1 MPPPKLNSSSRPQ
14 TKPTMLRWLPAALV
28 FVSIFILFLRPSP
41 AAGDDSV
48 DALLEQ
54 MTLEQ
59 KIAQMFMVTLH
70 GGVLNQ
76 PSQEFLRQWQPGAV
90 SLFSDNVTSP
100 EGVTALTNA
109 MQAAM
114 QDVGAPPL
122 IIATD
127 QEGGVVSRLTPE
139 AGFTLMPTPLLMG
152 AAGRNAAQQMAIA
165 VAEELRAVGVN
176 MNLAPVADLETNP
189 DNPIIFRRAFGSDP
203 EMVGEAISGY
213 ISGMQIMN
221 IMATAKHFPGH
232 GETSAD
238 SHAEL
243 PRLDLDRERIDSV
256 ELVPFRDAI
265 RAGVAAVMVGHLWYT
280 ALDPTANMP
289 ASLSAPV
296 VTGLLR
302 NELGFN
308 GIIMT
313 DAMDMNAV
321 DLTYNFYDAVL
332 MAIEAGVD
340 MLALGP
346 STGPDVAIQA
356 IQTVATA
363 VREGRIPESRIDDS
377 VRRILE
383 AKRMYGLTNWQ
394 PLDVETT
401 ATRMR
406 SENHA
411 QAVANLF
418 RAGVTVASD
427 HFDLV
432 PVDTSQRV
440 AIIFLA
446 TRYQI
451 RDACLP
457 YTDPELTQWVGIS
470 DAPGQDEINWAVS
483 AARNA
488 DTAIVFTQNAIS
500 NPAQQALVNALPQNK
515 TVAVALWSPYDWQ
528 TYPNVS
534 SYLATY
540 SPARPAVPAVCDI
553 LFGAAPAQGRLAV
566 NLGEGLPAGSYAP

>member
-1 MPPPKLNSSSRPQ
+1 MLYTTLSGSIRLRV
-14 TKPTMLRWLPAALV
+14 KPGVIHQIFTIL
-28 FVSIFILFLRPSP
+28 SFILLVALTLNPT
-41 AAGDDSV
+41 AAQGDETI

-70 GGVLNQ
+70 GSMLNQ
-76 PSQEFLRQWQPGAV
+76 PSQEFLRVWQPGAI
-90 SLFSDNVTSP
+90 SLFSDNVTST
-100 EGVTALTNA
+100 EGVAALTNA
-109 MQAAM
+109 MQITM
-114 QDVGAPPL
+114 QEAGAPPL

-127 QEGGVVSRLTPE
+127 QEGGVVSRLAPE

-152 AAGRNAAQQMAIA
+152 AAGRNATQQMAIA

-176 MNLAPVADLETNP
+176 MNLAPVSDLETNP

-213 ISGMQIMN
+213 ISGMQLMN

-232 GETSAD
+232 GETDAD

-243 PRLDLDRERIDSV
+243 PRLTLDRERIDTV

-265 RAGVAAVMVGHLWYT
+265 QSGVAAIMVGHLWYT
-280 ALDPTANMP
+280 ALDPTPNMP
-289 ASLSAPV
+289 ASLSYPV

-302 NELGFN
+302 ETLGFD

-321 DLTYNFYDAVL
+321 DLTYNFYDAIL
-332 MAIEAGVD
+332 LAIEAGVD

-346 STGPDVAIQA
+346 STGPEVSIQA
-356 IQTVATA
+356 IQTVAAA
-363 VREGRIPESRIDDS
+363 VRDGRIPESRIDDS

-383 AKRMYGLTNWQ
+383 AKQQYDLFNWQ

-401 ATRMR
+401 ASRMN
-406 SENHA
+406 SERHTE
-411 QAVANLF
+411 AVANLF
-418 RAGVTVASD
+418 RAGVTLASD
-427 HFDLV
+427 ESDLI
-432 PVDTSQRV
+432 PVDTSRRV
-440 AIIFLA
+440 AVIFLA

-457 YTDPELTQWVGIS
+457 YTNPELTQWVGIS
-470 DAPGQDEINWAVS
+470 DSPGQDEISWAVS
-483 AARNA
+483 AAQNA
-488 DTAIVFTQNAIS
+488 DTVIVFTQNAIS

-528 TYPNVS
+528 TYSNIS
-534 SYLATY
+534 GYMTTY
-540 SPARPAVPAVCDI
+540 SPARPAVPAACDI
-553 LFGAAPAQGRLAV
+553 LFGAAPARGRLAIT
-566 NLGEGLPAGSYAP
+566 LGEDLPAGSTAP

>member
-1 MPPPKLNSSSRPQ
+1 MQYFNQISRLRLRL
-14 TKPTMLRWLPAALV
+14 KPVILRRLYTVLV
-28 FVSIFILFLRPSP
+28 FASVFVLSLQPAPASADEPVDTIL
-41 AAGDDSV
+41 
-48 DALLEQ
+48 EH

-59 KIAQMFMVTLH
+59 KIAQMFMITLH
-70 GGVLNQ
+70 GPMLNQ

-100 EGVTALTNA
+100 EGVAALTNA
-109 MQAAM
+109 MQEAM
-114 QDVGAPPL
+114 LSVNAPPL

-127 QEGGVVSRLTPE
+127 QEGGVVSRLAPE

-152 AAGRNAAQQMAIA
+152 AAGRNASQQMAIA

-176 MNLAPVADLETNP
+176 MNLAPVADLETNT

-213 ISGMQIMN
+213 ISGMQLMN

-243 PRLDLDRERIDSV
+243 PRLDLDRERIESV

-265 RAGVAAVMVGHLWYT
+265 QAGVAAIMVGHLWYT
-280 ALDPTANMP
+280 ALDPTPNMP
-289 ASLSAPV
+289 ASLSEPV

-302 NELGFN
+302 DELGFD

-332 MAIEAGVD
+332 MSIEAGVD

-346 STGPDVAIQA
+346 STGTDVAIRA
-356 IQTVATA
+356 IETVAAA
-363 VREGRIPESRIDDS
+363 VRDGRIPESRIDES
-377 VRRILE
+377 ARRILE
-383 AKRMYGLTNWQ
+383 AKAQYGLMNWQ
-394 PLDVETT
+394 PLDVATT
-401 ATRMR
+401 ANRMR

-411 QAVANLF
+411 EAVADLF

-427 HFDLV
+427 QSELV
-432 PVDTSQRV
+432 PVDTSGRV

-470 DAPGQDEINWAVS
+470 DSPGQDEISWAVS
-483 AARNA
+483 AAQNA

-500 NPAQQALVNALPQNK
+500 NPAQQALVNALPQDK
-515 TVAVALWSPYDWQ
+515 TIAVALWSPYDWQ

-534 SYLATY
+534 SYIATY

-553 LFGAAPAQGRLAV
+553 LFGEAPARGQLAV
-566 NLGEGLPAGSYAP
+566 NLSEALPAGSHSP

>member
-1 MPPPKLNSSSRPQ
+1 MQYVNLKSDVWLYV
-14 TKPTMLRWLPAALV
+14 KPEILRRMISVPVLLLLCMLMFA
-28 FVSIFILFLRPSP
+28 PSP
-41 AAGDDSV
+41 ARADETIE
-48 DALLEQ
+48 AILEQ

-70 GGVLNQ
+70 GPMLNQ

-90 SLFSDNVTSP
+90 SLFSDNITSP
-100 EGVTALTNA
+100 EGVATLTNA
-109 MQAAM
+109 MQSAM
-114 QDVGAPPL
+114 QEVNAPPL

-127 QEGGVVSRLTPE
+127 QEGGVVSRLAPE

-203 EMVGEAISGY
+203 DMVGEAVSGY
-213 ISGMQIMN
+213 ISGMQLMN

-243 PRLDLDRERIDSV
+243 PRLDLDHERIETV
-256 ELVPFRDAI
+256 ELAPFRDAI
-265 RAGVAAVMVGHLWYT
+265 QSGVAAIMVGHLWFT
-280 ALDPTANMP
+280 ALDPTPNMP
-289 ASLSAPV
+289 ASLSAPI

-302 NELGFN
+302 EEMGFN

-332 MAIEAGVD
+332 MSVEAGVD

-346 STGPDVAIQA
+346 STGTEVAIQA
-356 IQTVATA
+356 IQTVAAA
-363 VREGRIPESRIDDS
+363 VRDGRIPESRIDES
-377 VRRILE
+377 ARRILE
-383 AKRMYGLTNWQ
+383 AKQQYDLMNWR
-394 PLDVETT
+394 PLDVATT
-401 ATRMR
+401 AARMR
-406 SENHA
+406 TENHV

-418 RAGVTVASD
+418 RAGVTIASD
-427 HFDLV
+427 QADLI
-432 PVDTSQRV
+432 PVDTSRRV

-457 YTDPELTQWVGIS
+457 YTNPELTQWVGIS
-470 DAPGQDEINWAVS
+470 DSPGQDEIGWAVS
-483 AARNA
+483 AAQNA

-528 TYPNVS
+528 TFPNVS
-534 SYLATY
+534 SYVATY

-553 LFGAAPAQGRLAV
+553 LFDAAPAQGRLAV
-566 NLGEGLPAGSYAP
+566 HLGEAMPAGSFAP